1 MDDSGLYIAIFHL
14 ARGRAISV
22 GQLGK
27 FDFPVGFYLYVGSAQ
42 RNLQAR
48 LDRHGRRDK
57 LLRWHIDYLTAHAKM
72 LGAIVIAEPKEM
84 ECQIARKL
92 SRKLERPIPRFGS
105 SDCKCDGH
113 LFYSPIFPGDDLLA
127 NA

>member
-14 ARGRAISV
+14 ADCQTIQV
-22 GQLGK
+22 GQFGK
-27 FDFPVGFYLYVGSAQ
+27 FDFPAGFWLYVGSAQ

-57 LLRWHIDYLTAHAKM
+57 LLRWHVDYLSTRAKM
-72 LGAIVIAEPKEM
+72 LGAIVIAEGKKM
-84 ECQIARKL
+84 ECQIAAKL
-92 SRKLERPIPRFGS
+92 SRRLDRPIPRFGA

-113 LFYSPIFPGDDLLA
+113 LFYSPIFPGGDLIPIA
-127 NA
+127 